1 LWSPRRELKLSGLN
15 GKVAIVTGAGS
26 GGPGAGPGIGQ
37 TIAVALAR
45 GGAAVLI
52 VDKDAERAD
61 YTLREMEG
69 LAGRGAIYVGD
80 ITRRADCSAMVR
92 AAVETFGGL
101 DILVNNAA
109 VANHAAITETT
120 EEMYDVTLAVNLK
133 GTFLACQQAIP
144 ALIERGGGSIVNIG
158 SIVGI
163 RDAGTG
169 ETAYA
174 ASKAGQLGLT
184 VELAGAYGRDNIR
197 VNAVLP
203 GLISTPMLHAIST
216 RVDEVRSKLNL
227 LGRMGEAADVANVV
241 CFLCSDEAAYITAV
255 TFPVDGGATMAMPA
269 STFRNPR
276 S

>member
-1 LWSPRRELKLSGLN
+1 MSGLQ

-37 TIAVALAR
+37 AIAVALAQ

-52 VDKDAERAD
+52 VDKDTERAD
-61 YTLREMEG
+61 HTLRELDG
-69 LAGRGAIYVGD
+69 LVGRGAIHVGD
-80 ITRRADCSAMVR
+80 VTSSAACSAMVR
-92 AAVETFGGL
+92 AAVENFGGL

-109 VANHAAITETT
+109 VANHAPITDTT
-120 EEMYDVTLAVNLK
+120 EELYDVTLAVNLK

-144 ALIERGGGSIVNIG
+144 ALVERGGGSIVNIG
-158 SIVGI
+158 SIAGI

-203 GLISTPMLHAIST
+203 GLISTPMLHSVST

-227 LGRMGEAADVANVV
+227 LGRMGAAADVANAV
-241 CFLCSDEAAYITAV
+241 CFLCSDEAAYITGV
-255 TFPVDGGATMAMPA
+255 TLPVDGGATMAMPA
-269 STFRNPR
+269 STFRKPR
-276 S
+276 T

>member
-1 LWSPRRELKLSGLN
+1 MLGLE

-26 GGPGAGPGIGQ
+26 GGPDSAPGIGH
-37 TIAVALAR
+37 TIALLLAER
-45 GGAAVLI
+45 GVAVLI
-52 VDKDAERAD
+52 ADRDAERAGH
-61 YTLREMEG
+61 TMRELEAG
-69 LAGRGAIYVGD
+69 GGRGAVFLGD
-80 ITRRADCSAMVR
+80 IAKGADCAAMVK
-92 AAVETFGGL
+92 AATDTFGGL

-109 VANHAAITETT
+109 VTNHGSILDTT
-120 EEMYDVTLAVNLK
+120 EAAYDETMAVNLK

-144 ALIERGGGSIVNIG
+144 ALIQRGGGSIVNIG
-158 SIVGI
+158 SVVGI

-203 GLISTPMLHAIST
+203 GMIASAMLQAVST
-216 RVDEVRSKLNL
+216 RVDDVRSKLNL
-227 LGRMGEAADVANVV
+227 LGRMGEVKDVANAV
-241 CFLCSDEAAYITAV
+241 CFLCSDEAAYITGV
-255 TFPVDGGATMAMPA
+255 TLPVDGGATMGMPA
-269 STFRNPR
+269 STFRKSP